1 MFNSF
6 VLAEA
11 EVAGSTVTMEQ
22 AAPAEIQETILV
34 DGAPVTEETQAPA
47 KVAPQQIILL
57 VGLFVLMYFMLFH
70 GPKKQQKK
78 QKQMRDALGKGDKV
92 VSIGGIYG
100 TIVDIKDGVASL
112 KVDESTNTKI
122 KIKLSAIAGKAG
134 EPESCAR

>member
-11 EVAGSTVTMEQ
+11 DVAGSTVTMEQ
-22 AAPAEIQETILV
+22 AAPSETSETILV
-34 DGAPVTEETQAPA
+34 NGSPAAGETQAPA
-47 KVAPQQIILL
+47 RFAPQQIILL

-78 QKQMRDALGKGDKV
+78 QQQMRDALAKGDKV

-100 TIVDIKDGVASL
+100 TIVDIKDGTATL

-122 KIKLSAIAGKAG
+122 KIKLSAVAGKAG
-134 EPESCAR
+134 EPESNAR